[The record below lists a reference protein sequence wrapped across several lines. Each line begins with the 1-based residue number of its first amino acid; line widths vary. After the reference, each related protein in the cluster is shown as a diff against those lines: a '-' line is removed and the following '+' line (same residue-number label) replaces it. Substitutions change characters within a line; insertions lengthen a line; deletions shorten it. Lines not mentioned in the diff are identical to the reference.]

1 MLDSAGRITLIDFGA
16 ARELDN
22 GEKSKTIELKHGYA
36 PPEQYQSDGN
46 QGPWTDVYALCATLY
61 YLISGKIL
69 PSAMSI
75 YDKNTKVDSLRTYDP
90 TIPKNIEEAIFQ
102 GLNVNIKY
110 RFQDMKELYDHLY
123 NGRRIIPW
131 RKIVVAGISIIS
143 VLIIMLIMNGI
154 RTIQMNGTEKSDNT
168 SISSEV
174 QQINQTVDEETIKKD
189 EVVKETSSL
198 EIQEDSAANYIINN
212 KLSYTDT
219 SLLEYVEDNG
229 EITITGADSSLTD
242 VVVPEQIDGLKVT
255 SIRGIGTNVTSI
267 ILPDTLIS
275 IENAAFK
282 NCVYLEYIFI
292 PAKVSSIGSGAFDN
306 CLSLNDIY
314 ISNGNEHYYVA
325 NGTIL
330 DTEGNRYN

>member
-1 MLDSAGRITLIDFGA
+1 
-16 ARELDN
+16 
-22 GEKSKTIELKHGYA
+22 
-36 PPEQYQSDGN
+36 
-46 QGPWTDVYALCATLY
+46 
-61 YLISGKIL
+61 
-69 PSAMSI
+69 
-75 YDKNTKVDSLRTYDP
+75 
-90 TIPKNIEEAIFQ
+90 
-102 GLNVNIKY
+102 
-110 RFQDMKELYDHLY
+110 
-123 NGRRIIPW
+123 
-131 RKIVVAGISIIS
+131 
-143 VLIIMLIMNGI
+143 MNGI